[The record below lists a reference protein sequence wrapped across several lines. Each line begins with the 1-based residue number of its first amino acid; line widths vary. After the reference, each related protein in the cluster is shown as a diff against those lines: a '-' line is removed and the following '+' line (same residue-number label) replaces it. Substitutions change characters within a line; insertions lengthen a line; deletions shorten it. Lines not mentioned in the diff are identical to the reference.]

1 MVEILPVLTTTKSRP
16 LEQYMVLLNN
26 DRQNDIEVLGA
37 KCMEVIK
44 EDIAG
49 DKKRRC
55 ISRNESQTQ
64 HLI

>member
-26 DRQNDIEVLGA
+26 DRQNDIKVLGA
-37 KCMEVIK
+37 KYMEVIK

-55 ISRNESQTQ
+55 IS
-64 HLI
+64 

>member
-26 DRQNDIEVLGA
+26 DRQNDIKVLGA
-37 KCMEVIK
+37 KYMEIIK

-49 DKKRRC
+49 GQEEKVYKPK
-55 ISRNESQTQ
+55 
-64 HLI
+64 